1 LITKYVIVA
10 LQSRLVT
17 LNTAKLL
24 PTRQN
29 QLKSKSYKKK
39 EILPSKFWRWAIFNL
54 KKNRHFARKKGF
66 HFLKMKKG
74 LLAL

>member
-1 LITKYVIVA
+1 LLLCNRAWLPST
-10 LQSRLVT
+10 LQSFCQSRKIT
-17 LNTAKLL
+17 
-24 PTRQN
+24 QN
-29 QLKSKSYKKK
+29 QPLNIKT